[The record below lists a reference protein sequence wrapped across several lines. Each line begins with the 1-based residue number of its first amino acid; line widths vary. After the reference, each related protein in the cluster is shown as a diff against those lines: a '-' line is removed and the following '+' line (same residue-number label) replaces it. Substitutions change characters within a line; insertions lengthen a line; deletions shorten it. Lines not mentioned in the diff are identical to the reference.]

1 MKLFFKI
8 IMLSFLTISSCKLQ
22 QNEKSE
28 PNPNPPKAQFT
39 KFDLGESDLPTL
51 KNVVN
56 DYEFL
61 FTIEQLEKLTLLIR
75 EYEKKTSNQIAIVSI
90 KSIGKYTNFSQ
101 FAIDLSNHNGV
112 GQKEK
117 NNGLT
122 IVFSKTLRKIRIST
136 GIGTEQ
142 ILTDEICEEVIEKI
156 IIPEF
161 KKGEY
166 YLGIKKGINELI
178 AKWQK
183 PIKR

>member
-8 IMLSFLTISSCKLQ
+8 IILSFLTISSCKLQ
-22 QNEKSE
+22 QNEKDE
-28 PNPNPPKAQFT
+28 INTNAPKAEFT
-39 KFDLGESDLPTL
+39 EFDLGESDLPTL

-56 DYEFL
+56 DYESL

-90 KSIGKYTNFSQ
+90 KSIGKYTDFSQ
-101 FAIDLSNHNGV
+101 FAIDLSNYNGV

-136 GIGTEQ
+136 GVGTEQ
-142 ILTDEICEEVIEKI
+142 ILTDEICEEVIEKT

-166 YLGIKKGINELI
+166 YLGIEKGITELMT
-178 AKWQK
+178 KWE
-183 PIKR
+183 